1 MSGTIFAAAL
11 ASLVALTLV
20 SALGVATSKHL
31 VHAGYWLMPTL
42 IGIAG
47 LFATLGAH
55 FLAVVQVLVYVGAIL
70 VLIVFA
76 LMLTRD
82 IVTAQVVRRTSTS
95 VWALASGIGTAACAV
110 IAISSGQW
118 SSAGRVPAEAQAQT
132 QQLGHALI
140 GPYALPFEVAS
151 VLLLAA
157 LAGAL
162 VLARADRGP
171 LAAPAPNTPSE

>member
-1 MSGTIFAAAL
+1 MSGYLFAAAL
-11 ASLVALTLV
+11 GSLVLLTLV

-42 IGIAG
+42 IGVAG

-95 VWALASGIGTAACAV
+95 VWALASGIGIAV
-110 IAISSGQW
+110 CSAVAISSVRW
-118 SSAGRVPAEAQAQT
+118 PMAGLAPADAQLQT
-132 QQLGHALI
+132 KQLGQALI
-140 GPYALPFEVAS
+140 GRYALPFEAAS

-157 LAGAL
+157 LAGAI